1 MIRPGDGDLH
11 GNTFPLRNWSVF
23 FASEATAP
31 VPIAGRTLVGLQPL
45 ATPVST
51 GRPPQKEMVAT
62 ANAEIYWR
70 YADQGPS
77 TEGQ

>member
-1 MIRPGDGDLH
+1 MGISTAILFR
-11 GNTFPLRNWSVF
+11 SVTGAFF

-31 VPIAGRTLVGLQPL
+31 VPTAGSAFVGLQPQ
-45 ATPVST
+45 ATPAGK
-51 GRPPQKEMVAT
+51 GRPLQKEMVAT

-70 YADQGPS
+70 YAYQCPW